1 MSNKKQYINAK
12 VGLDFYIDSYMQMF
26 CEKHGLTYDE
36 SYWIGGKGEV
46 IEIGDMFINFSD
58 VRIDLEQNCP
68 VEMFADW
75 YWTVLE
81 SNLPHINY
89 ASWVKGLRH
98 KDLKA

>member
-1 MSNKKQYINAK
+1 MNCISDNQK
-12 VGLDFYIDSYMQMF
+12 GLDFYIDRYMQMF
-26 CEKHGLTYDE
+26 CDKHEIEYDD

-58 VRIDLEQNCP
+58 VRLDLEQN
-68 VEMFADW
+68 VTKGIFTNW

-81 SNLPHINY
+81 SKLPHINY

-98 KDLKA
+98 KDLKS

>member
-1 MSNKKQYINAK
+1 
-12 VGLDFYIDSYMQMF
+12 MF
-26 CEKHGLTYDE
+26 CDKHEIEYDD

-58 VRIDLEQNCP
+58 VRLDLEQN
-68 VEMFADW
+68 VTKGIFTNW

-81 SNLPHINY
+81 SKLPHINY

-98 KDLKA
+98 KDLKS